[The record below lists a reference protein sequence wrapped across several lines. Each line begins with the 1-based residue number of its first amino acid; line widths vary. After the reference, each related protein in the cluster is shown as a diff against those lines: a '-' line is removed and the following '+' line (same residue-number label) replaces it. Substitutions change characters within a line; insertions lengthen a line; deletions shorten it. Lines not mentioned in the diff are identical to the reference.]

1 MSKSH
6 IKPETIN
13 SVSVETSQGYKTFNL
28 VHGDITV
35 VSTDLLVLSTHGNP
49 AMAPTGQ
56 VLNALWDR
64 HGVTID
70 PNCHWLDFAE
80 GRWTC
85 FQRQPEPSTFSAILT
100 VRIPSL
106 QRQQEPLPFFDEA
119 VRGVFASI
127 AALEYMGHSFPIVS
141 LSVLYGQ
148 RLIMEHDHGEELY
161 PTVAESL
168 IRHALHWLKK
178 SDQTHTVQFVV
189 FEEEQMAAWDEA
201 MNKTM
206 GRSLI
211 SAGSD
216 TVLVSLC
223 QEIIDAIRSR
233 PDGRL
238 AGAVV
243 PLADALAHQDRLSI
257 ENVCV
262 WGRKLVET
270 MLVVLLPILQI
281 KPGRDLAS
289 NIEAL
294 GKSKA
299 VAPWIVSYMHS
310 LRIFGNES
318 VHAKSDTPG
327 YHPTR
332 LEKGDLVSALS
343 AVRSLLAVW
352 PAVAGGP
359 SVSEYDNSH

>member
-1 MSKSH
+1 MS
-6 IKPETIN
+6 IADGKPETIN
-13 SVSVETSQGYKTFNL
+13 SVSVETAQGYKTFNL
-28 VHGDITV
+28 MHGDITQV
-35 VSTDLLVLSTHGNP
+35 PTDLLVLSAYGDAVSP
-49 AMAPTGQ
+49 PEGQ
-56 VLNALWDR
+56 VVQALR
-64 HGVTID
+64 QRGVFI
-70 PNCHWLDFAE
+70 A
-80 GRWTC
+80 
-85 FQRQPEPSTFSAILT
+85 PEPRWLNFSERCWTSFQQQEGGGPLSALLT
-100 VRIPSL
+100 VFI
-106 QRQQEPLPFFDEA
+106 RQLAWNGDPLPVFEEA
-119 VRGVFASI
+119 VLGVFASL
-127 AALEYMGHSFPIVS
+127 AALEYRREAYKRVS
-141 LSVLYGQ
+141 LPVLYGQ
-148 RLIMEHDHGEELY
+148 RILKEHSRGGELY
-161 PTVAESL
+161 LRLIETL
-168 IRHALHWLKK
+168 IRQGLLWLKK
-178 SDQTHTVQFVV
+178 SDQTHTIQFVV
-189 FEEEQMAAWDEA
+189 FEEEQMVAWDEA

-216 TVLVSLC
+216 AVLVSLC
-223 QEIIDAIRSR
+223 QEIIDAIHSR

-243 PLADALAHQDRLSI
+243 PLVDALAHQDRLSI

-270 MLVVLLPILQI
+270 MLLVLLPIIQI
-281 KPGRDLAS
+281 KPDRDLAS

-318 VHAKSDTPG
+318 VHAKGDTPG
-327 YHPTR
+327 YHPSR

-359 SVSEYDNSH
+359 SVFEYGDSH

>member
-1 MSKSH
+1 MGTRFPCSR
-6 IKPETIN
+6 KPFWESSRPSRHWST
-13 SVSVETSQGYKTFNL
+13 GGAYK
-28 VHGDITV
+28 
-35 VSTDLLVLSTHGNP
+35 
-49 AMAPTGQ
+49 
-56 VLNALWDR
+56 R
-64 HGVTID
+64 
-70 PNCHWLDFAE
+70 
-80 GRWTC
+80 
-85 FQRQPEPSTFSAILT
+85 
-100 VRIPSL
+100 
-106 QRQQEPLPFFDEA
+106 
-119 VRGVFASI
+119 
-127 AALEYMGHSFPIVS
+127 VS
-141 LSVLYGQ
+141 LPVLYGQ
-148 RLIMEHDHGEELY
+148 RILKEHSRGGELY
-161 PTVAESL
+161 LRLIETL
-168 IRHALHWLKK
+168 IRQGLLWLKK
-178 SDQTHTVQFVV
+178 SDQTHTIQFIV
-189 FEEEQMAAWDEA
+189 FEEEQMVAWDEA

-216 TVLVSLC
+216 AVLVSLC
-223 QEIIDAIRSR
+223 QEIIDAIHSR

-243 PLADALAHQDRLSI
+243 PLVDALAHQDRLSI
-257 ENVCV
+257 ENVCI

-270 MLVVLLPILQI
+270 MLLVLLPIIQI
-281 KPGRDLAS
+281 KPDRDLAS

-318 VHAKSDTPG
+318 VHAKGDTPG
-327 YHPTR
+327 YHPSR

-359 SVSEYDNSH
+359 SVFEYGDSH